1 MPEASITT
9 DSLTDYRY
17 ICQANYKD
25 TRLALIKT
33 VMLFFCRGLSATFC
47 SLGYFQTKIFLNV
60 QEFYKTYIH

>member
-17 ICQANYKD
+17 IFQANYKD

-33 VMLFFCRGLSATFC
+33 AMLFFVVD
-47 SLGYFQTKIFLNV
+47 FQQLFVPGDIFK
-60 QEFYKTYIH
+60 QKFF